1 MKAGPKSFGKRF
13 RSATTPRVRSQIKVL
28 KTIRNCWLLMAF
40 VTERGRLPEK
50 RTAGRIQPDCR
61 NLVLCRAFQIILQ
74 ATDPKEWK
82 AIAEKRRQD
91 LLVYL
96 ALGQFSH
103 PKLGDLAPV
112 VQEDIKALF
121 GTYKTGWRDR

>member
-1 MKAGPKSFGKRF
+1 
-13 RSATTPRVRSQIKVL
+13 
-28 KTIRNCWLLMAF
+28 
-40 VTERGRLPEK
+40 
-50 RTAGRIQPDCR
+50 
-61 NLVLCRAFQIILQ
+61 LQ
-74 ATDPKEWK
+74 ATDPQEWK

-96 ALGQFSH
+96 ALGQFSSR

-121 GTYKTGWRDR
+121 GTYKQAARSLTRCF